1 MVCACR
7 ETTSLKLA
15 KLRGVTF
22 VNQYVVI
29 KYLGKGANGRVFLC
43 LDMCDNRLYA
53 VKVTSLLK
61 RVTENIC
68 IMVLEGDI
76 ESATAKS
83 ISRDFYGSKRYA
95 DVWP

>member
-1 MVCACR
+1 MLANCHGVQPREHTCGAHR
-7 ETTSLKLA
+7 ETASLNLA

-53 VKVTSLLK
+53 VKVWTSPACPL
-61 RVTENIC
+61 T
-68 IMVLEGDI
+68 
-76 ESATAKS
+76 
-83 ISRDFYGSKRYA
+83 
-95 DVWP
+95 